1 MQELEKKVTGDWF
14 DIKEK
19 AENIF
24 DLHEQFTLSVQQLR
38 SLIQEIR
45 LSVEGGV
52 LEYKRKVVNP
62 VFPFLEALKYDSKH
76 FDELGKHAA
85 SLTPLI
91 YGILIQ
97 RLIARGAVPIKKK
110 RVALE
115 NEREKGLK
123 AIITDINERIQDDP
137 SLSNNPAVKN
147 IMNYMN
153 VYKRELT
160 KMNELAPNIP
170 PEKKESFAANFKH
183 TFDELTES
191 IQDNYARVV
200 QEEQQKVRDK
210 IDVNPL
216 ERYDI
221 KVLAKP
227 LLNQA
232 MEISRVRSTLR
243 FAAKE
248 GFKTRELL
256 AKLTGQKEQITA
268 PIEEE
273 WRRYLELT
281 DGDEGRALIVSKS
294 FGGEIIRVLERQTT
308 RLTEYPGGPAPSAD

>member
-24 DLHEQFTLSVQQLR
+24 DLHEQFKLSVQQLR
-38 SLIQEIR
+38 NLIQEVR
-45 LSVEGGV
+45 LSVEEGII
-52 LEYKRKVVNP
+52 EYKRKVLNP
-62 VFPFLEALKYDSKH
+62 VFPYLEALKYDSKH
-76 FDELGKHAA
+76 FDELDKHAA

-91 YGILIQ
+91 YTILIQ
-97 RLIARGAVPIKKK
+97 RLIARGTIPIKKK
-110 RVALE
+110 KVAVE
-115 NEREKGLK
+115 TEREKGLK

-137 SLSNNPAVKN
+137 ALSSNPAVKN

-153 VYKRELT
+153 VYKRELA

-200 QEEQQKVRDK
+200 QEEQQKIHDK
-210 IDVNPL
+210 IDVSPL

-221 KVLAKP
+221 KSLAKP

-232 MEISRVRSTLR
+232 MEVSRVRSTLR

-256 AKLTGQKEQITA
+256 VKLTGQKEQITG

-273 WRRYLELT
+273 RRRYLDLT
-281 DGDEGRALIVSKS
+281 GGDEKSAIIVSKG
-294 FGGEIIRVLERQTT
+294 FGGEVIQVLDRQTT
-308 RLTEYPGGPAPSAD
+308 RLTEYLGDPRPSAE